1 MTDLTVS
8 REEVDAY
15 VARRKAEQERL
26 EQQQKEKQEE
36 NAANQQQLEQQAKSF
51 NAFFSHKR

>member
-26 EQQQKEKQEE
+26 EKQKKQED
-36 NAANQQQLEQQAKSF
+36 ATKANQQQLEQQAKSF